1 MAEACDSHIHINDA
15 AAVVAYRRAQAVQC
29 TARVVIVTPRVHV
42 TDNSITMDAIAS
54 LGLRN
59 ARGVGVVRPDVTDA
73 KLREMDAAGI
83 RGIRFTVYQPVGQ
96 VVGIEMIEPL
106 SKRIAPLGWHVQLHM
121 RADQI
126 VDNAALLERLPSAIV
141 FDHMGRIPAGEGAKH
156 PAFGVIRRLID
167 RGRTWVKLSG
177 PYLDDPEGGP
187 HFAAAVP
194 LAQAWIA
201 AAPHRLVWG
210 SDWPQPLAQEPK
222 PKGRE
227 LIDLLDGWAPDAATR
242 TRILV
247 DNPSEL
253 YFT

>member
-15 AAVVAYRRAQAVQC
+15 AAVLAYRRAQAVQC

-42 TDNSITMDAIAS
+42 TDNSTTMDAIAS

-106 SKRIAPLGWHVQLHM
+106 SKRIAALGWHVQLHM

-126 VDNAALLERLPSAIV
+126 VDNASLLERLPSAIV

-187 HFAAAVP
+187 RFAAAVP

-227 LIDLLDGWAPDAATR
+227 LIDLLDDWSPDASTR

-253 YFT
+253 YFR

>member
-1 MAEACDSHIHINDA
+1 VSACDSHIHINDA
-15 AAVVAYRRAQAVQC
+15 AAVEAYRRVQAVQC
-29 TARVVIVTPRVHV
+29 TSRVVIVTPRVHV
-42 TDNSITMDAIAS
+42 TDNTVTMNAIAS

-96 VVGIEMIEPL
+96 VVSIDMIEPL

-121 RADQI
+121 RADQV
-126 VDNAALLERLPSAIV
+126 VDNAEMLERLPSAIV
-141 FDHMGRIPAGEGAKH
+141 FDHMGRLPHGEGAKH
-156 PAFGVIRRLID
+156 PAFDVICRLID

-177 PYLDDPEGGP
+177 PYLDDPEGRP
-187 HFAAAVP
+187 RFAAAAP
-194 LAQAWIA
+194 IAKAWIA
-201 AAPHRLVWG
+201 AAPNRLVWG
-210 SDWPQPLAQEPK
+210 SDWPHPLAQDPK

-227 LIDLLDGWAPDAATR
+227 LIDLLDDWAPDAPTR

-253 YFT
+253 YFG

>member
-126 VDNAALLERLPSAIV
+126 VDNAAMLERLPSAIV

-167 RGRTWVKLSG
+167 SGRTWVKLSG

-187 HFAAAVP
+187 RFAAAIP

-227 LIDLLDGWAPDAATR
+227 LIDLLDDWTPDEQAR

-253 YFT
+253 YFG